1 MAIARLTHLHFSIP
15 SSETT
20 SGPVPPECFLVVPL
34 SRRPAAS
41 HRVSFA
47 EDVDVIGSSPFLFLP
62 VGEPESITE
71 SALVDPGLLEL
82 GDITS
87 AQPTY
92 VLFPTDDP
100 FDDADWL
107 PPPRFPYLLATP
119 GFTPIVRPGDIPYPA
134 GSASLHWTSL
144 VRATP
149 SSLPPPSLP
158 GWYPPVLPCPNGDVL
173 GLPLTISLIDR
184 VPSEDSLE
192 PASSSLVSSE
202 DMDRDARLL
211 ASLLNHFGVRIV
223 VT

>member
-1 MAIARLTHLHFSIP
+1 M
-15 SSETT
+15 
-20 SGPVPPECFLVVPL
+20 
-34 SRRPAAS
+34 
-41 HRVSFA
+41 
-47 EDVDVIGSSPFLFLP
+47 IGSSPFLFLP

-71 SALVDPGLLEL
+71 SALVDPGPLEL

-87 AQPTY
+87 VQPTY

-100 FDDADWL
+100 FDDSDWL
-107 PPPRFPYLLATP
+107 PPPRFPYLLAP
-119 GFTPIVRPGDIPYPA
+119 LGFTPIVRPGDIPYPA
-134 GSASLHWTSL
+134 RSASLHWTSL
-144 VRATP
+144 VR
-149 SSLPPPSLP
+149 PSLP
-158 GWYPPVLPCPNGDVL
+158 GWYPPVLPCPNRDVL

-202 DMDRDARLL
+202 DTDRDARLL